1 MGAAFPGKMCVTG
14 YSAGIALV
22 CNDLILFENKYIKK
36 FPSITAYI
44 LHILHLYLHLDIAFI
59 FFITVETLK
68 YVVLIELIEF

>member
-14 YSAGIALV
+14 YSAGVALV
-22 CNDLILFENKYIKK
+22 CNDLILFENKCIKN

-59 FFITVETLK
+59 FSSLLK
-68 YVVLIELIEF
+68 L